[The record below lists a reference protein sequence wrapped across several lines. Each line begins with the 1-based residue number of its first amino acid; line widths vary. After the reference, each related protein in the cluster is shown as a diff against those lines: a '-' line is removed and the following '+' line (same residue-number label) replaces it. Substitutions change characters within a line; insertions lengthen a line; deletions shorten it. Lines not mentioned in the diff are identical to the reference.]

1 MASSKVLRRRGSWRS
16 TIDVSNF
23 LHRLRRQIRCLVHTS
38 GMHELDL
45 HSGRC
50 SHCKRDWLTLY
61 PPVVTGT
68 KYKKQTHTSRRMIR
82 AILSLRRPRAAL

>member
-1 MASSKVLRRRGSWRS
+1 MVR
-16 TIDVSNF
+16 TN
-23 LHRLRRQIRCLVHTS
+23 

-61 PPVVTGT
+61 PPAVTGT
-68 KYKKQTHTSRRMIR
+68 EHRKQTHTSRRTIR
-82 AILSLRRPRAAL
+82 AILSWRRPRTVLWYRNRGRHFKGITP